1 MRSDETVQ
9 IKALL
14 IDDDDFTRLLLSS
27 TLKDL
32 GYAVVAD
39 AATAA
44 DAIKAATDHEPDLAI
59 IDLDLGE
66 GPTGIDVAH
75 GLRRI
80 LPGIALVMLSSYEEP
95 RLIKAKQLELPEG
108 TVYVVKKVVGTPEI
122 LEKAISSALNQEG
135 FTSVVVEEDNKVKR
149 VSRLSDS
156 QVEIM
161 RLVASGYT
169 NAAIAKRQFLTEAS
183 VGKAVARLIRQL
195 NVAASEE
202 QNQRVLIA
210 QAYYESIGPSTLR
223 RG

>member
-1 MRSDETVQ
+1 ME
-9 IKALL
+9 IKAIL

-32 GYAVVAD
+32 GYTVVAD

-44 DAIKAATDHEPDLAI
+44 DAIRAATEHVPDLAI
-59 IDLDLGE
+59 VDLDLGE

-75 GLRRI
+75 GLRRV
-80 LPGIALVMLSSYEEP
+80 LPEIALVMLSSYEEP

-108 TVYVVKKVVGTPEI
+108 TVYVVVKKVVGTPEV
-122 LEKAISSALNQEG
+122 LEKAISAALGHEG
-135 FTSVVVEEDNKVKR
+135 FASDLVEVDNKTKR
-149 VSRLSDS
+149 MRRLSDS
-156 QVEIM
+156 QVEVM
-161 RLVASGYT
+161 RLVASGFT

-183 VGKAVARLIRQL
+183 VGKAVARLIKQL
-195 NVAASEE
+195 NIPANED

-210 QAYYESIGPSTLR
+210 QAYYESIGPSTSR

>member
-1 MRSDETVQ
+1 MQ

-14 IDDDDFTRLLLSS
+14 INDDDFTRLLLSS

-32 GYAVVAD
+32 GYQVIAD

-44 DAIKAATDHEPDLAI
+44 GAIKAATEHSPDLAI
-59 IDLDLGE
+59 VDLDLGE

-80 LPGIALVMLSSYEEP
+80 LPEIALVMLSSYEEP

-122 LEKAISSALNQEG
+122 LEKAISSALIQEG
-135 FTSVVVEEDNKVKR
+135 FSAGLIEEDNKVKR
-149 VSRLSDS
+149 VRRLSDS

-161 RLVASGYT
+161 RLVASGLT
-169 NAAIAKRQFLTEAS
+169 NSAIAKRQFLTEAS

-195 NVAASEE
+195 HIVATEE

-210 QAYYESIGPSTLR
+210 QAYYESIGPSTIR

>member
-1 MRSDETVQ
+1 M
-9 IKALL
+9 L

-32 GYAVVAD
+32 GYHVVAD
-39 AATAA
+39 ASTAA
-44 DAIKAATDHEPDLAI
+44 GAIKAATEHSPDLASV
-59 IDLDLGE
+59 DLDLGE

-80 LPGIALVMLSSYEEP
+80 LPDIALVMLSSYEEP

-108 TVYVVKKVVGTPEI
+108 TIYVVKKVVGTPDI
-122 LEKAISSALNQEG
+122 LEKAISSALNHEG
-135 FTSVVVEEDNKVKR
+135 FTADVIEEDNKIKR
-149 VSRLSDS
+149 VRRLSDS

-183 VGKAVARLIRQL
+183 VGKAVARLIKQL
-195 NVAASEE
+195 NIGATEE

-210 QAYYESIGPSTLR
+210 QAYYESIGPSTTR